1 MSIRSIART
10 DVDANLTA
18 DGDEVT
24 LTPTVGDP
32 IVVNG
37 KVARIESY
45 LDPQLGVQIFQ
56 KRTAVT
62 VSLADLGQ
70 ETDNT
75 WVIGTTDSE
84 GNAIESQAI
93 DVRFDRTL
101 GFVTFMM
108 EEFE

>member
-1 MSIRSIART
+1 MSLRSIARA
-10 DVDANLTA
+10 DFDANLTA

-24 LTPTVGDP
+24 LTPTAGDP
-32 IVVNG
+32 IIVNG

-62 VSLADLGQ
+62 VSLSDLTS
-70 ETDNT
+70 EPDDSWLIT
-75 WVIGTTDSE
+75 TTDSE
-84 GNAIESQAI
+84 GNAIESKAI